1 MNFEELYAQLFDNQ
15 VKGETLSTGWK
26 KFDQFLGG
34 GFGAELVA
42 FSGRPLHGKS
52 TFLLNLMLNYSYFQK
67 YKGMLIA
74 PMSNM
79 PSLVKYLAS
88 IIRNEEDPKETWSEV
103 QLLDCLSDIKSLFLN
118 RVKVEFQYQN
128 MDEVLTQAKLWKAS
142 YLILD
147 DFYQIMGNFFS
158 AAHYYE
164 NLCKLKEF
172 SQEAGIPVFIS
183 VMAQSSVE
191 RRGGPQEP
199 RLMDIYRSDLL
210 AQQAHKILMLYHP
223 MVIGITEDDI
233 GMSTQGRLEVTMVKN
248 SLGKSGTL
256 IFDMKESGRVL
267 ER

>member
-1 MNFEELYAQLFDNQ
+1 MNFDDLYAQLFDNQ
-15 VKGETLSTGWK
+15 GKGETISTGWK
-26 KFDQFLGG
+26 RFDQVLGG

-42 FSGRPLHGKS
+42 ISGRPLHGKS
-52 TFLLNLMLNYSYFQK
+52 TFMLNLMLNFSYFQK
-67 YKGMLIA
+67 YRGMLIA

-88 IIRNEEDPKETWSEV
+88 IIQNEENPREAWKEG
-103 QLLDCLSDIKSLFLN
+103 QLLDCLSDIKSLFRN

-128 MDEVLTQAKLWKAS
+128 MDEVLTQAKLWNAS

-147 DFYQIMGNFFS
+147 DFYQIMGNVFS
-158 AAHYYE
+158 PAYYYE

-172 SQEAGIPVFIS
+172 SQEAGIPVFIN
-183 VMAQSSVE
+183 VMAQSTVE

-199 RLMDIYRSDLL
+199 KLMDIYRSDLL
-210 AQQAHKILMLYHP
+210 AQQAHKVMILYQP
-223 MVIGITEDDI
+223 MVIGITEDDL
-233 GMSTQGRLEVTMVKN
+233 GMRTKGKLEVTIVKN

-267 ER
+267 EK